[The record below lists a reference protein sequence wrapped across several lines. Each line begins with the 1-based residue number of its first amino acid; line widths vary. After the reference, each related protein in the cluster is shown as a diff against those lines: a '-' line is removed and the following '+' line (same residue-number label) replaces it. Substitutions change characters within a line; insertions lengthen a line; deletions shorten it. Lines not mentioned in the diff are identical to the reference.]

1 MALPAGGQAPKL
13 LQHSAG
19 KVCIQDVQ
27 PDPAFY
33 QTFNANLG
41 DRPQKTMG
49 EDL

>member
-1 MALPAGGQAPKL
+1 MALPAGGQAPEL

-19 KVCIQDVQ
+19 KVCIQDV
-27 PDPAFY
+27 DPAFY
-33 QTFNANLG
+33 QTFKANLG